1 MSSQPTLPDYP
12 LDDLRIVSSH
22 QELRAMFHDLRNTL
36 LELVLERAATVSELA
51 AAVDRPKST
60 IAYHVG
66 LLVDAGLFKVVRTRK
81 VRAIEERF
89 YGRTARIFYVGKV
102 TPDQL
107 PLTDNYLTVAAKE
120 SAPAHKADT
129 MRAIMRYARI
139 PDDRAAQF
147 WRRVFDL
154 VNEFSQQP
162 RAGETMY
169 GFVAGLYPTEHPS
182 LPPSAE
188 S

>member
-1 MSSQPTLPDYP
+1 MSSEPTLPDYP
-12 LDDLRIVSSH
+12 LEELRIVSST
-22 QELRAMFHDLRNTL
+22 QELRAMFHELRGTL

-89 YGRTARIFYVGKV
+89 YGRTARIFSVGKV
-102 TPDQL
+102 TPEQL
-107 PLTDNYLTVAAKE
+107 PFADNYLTVAAKE

-147 WRRVFDL
+147 WRRVFEL
-154 VNEFSQQP
+154 VNEFSQLP

-169 GFVAGLYPTEHPS
+169 GFVAGLYPTEHPT
-182 LPPSAE
+182 LPPSE